1 MQKNIFICH
10 RPYHILRCCDIINR
24 KYQSDC
30 YNVLITFDVKIAGR
44 QSYQRIKTNE
54 IFFPAFNEVIEY
66 GIGQIPSIKR
76 PIYFNRYCKQRKKEF
91 QTCVSKHSDTDSLF
105 FFSDVEVDVELLVGL
120 FINNKQKDILSVLV
134 DEGTATYSTF
144 THHATRKFKL
154 YSRVVSRLMG
164 LRFFNWEWK
173 YGGSYLYNYSIANI
187 PEKAFFRP
195 PVEKL
200 PVLSEEL
207 CARYRNILMNTKTI
221 DENKPYFIYV
231 SAYYISF
238 EREVSVIKQTVSM
251 LNRFNVAFYIKPHP
265 LQDETLYEP
274 YPFDDYILEKG
285 YPIELFYGK
294 NAIIGGYN
302 SSALYNAALQGC
314 RVIDMSPLLGSTEES
329 EGPFPIPVAGSFESF
344 EKLIQDTINS
354 KALS

>member
-1 MQKNIFICH
+1 MKKNIFICH
-10 RPYHILRCCDIINR
+10 RPYHILRSCDIINR
-24 KYQSDC
+24 NYQTGY
-30 YNVLITFDVKIAGR
+30 YNVLITFDVKMAGGL
-44 QSYQRIKTNE
+44 SYQRIKTNE
-54 IFFPAFNEVIEY
+54 IFYPVFNEVVEY
-66 GIGQIPSIKR
+66 GRGDIPSIKS
-76 PIYFNRYCKQRKKEF
+76 PTSFFRYCKHKNKEF
-91 QTCVSKHSDTDSLF
+91 HDTVIKHSDADTLF

-134 DEGTATYSTF
+134 DEGTATYSTV

-154 YSRVVSRLMG
+154 YSRMVLWLMG

-173 YGGSYLYNYSIANI
+173 YGGSSLYNYSMANM

-207 CARYRNILMNTKTI
+207 CAKYRNLLMDKVII

-265 LQDETLYEP
+265 LQDETLYKP
-274 YPFDDYILEKG
+274 YQFDDYILEKG

-302 SSALYNAALQGC
+302 SSALYNAAIQGY
-314 RVIDMSPLLGSTEES
+314 RVIDMSPLLGSTGEA
-329 EGPFPIPVAGSFESF
+329 EGPFPIPVAYSFEMF
-344 EKLIQDTINS
+344 ETLLQNTKS
-354 KALS
+354 EG